1 MTKLSQGEEF
11 DYVVI
16 DTVQDE
22 NKYYALKNF
31 YTMMTRSKIGSVF
44 VDSNNRL
51 SELKIIFEKN
61 ELASL
66 PVLGGDAESKRVLF
80 KEYIE

>member
-1 MTKLSQGEEF
+1 
-11 DYVVI
+11 
-16 DTVQDE
+16 
-22 NKYYALKNF
+22 
-31 YTMMTRSKIGSVF
+31 MMTRSKIGSVF